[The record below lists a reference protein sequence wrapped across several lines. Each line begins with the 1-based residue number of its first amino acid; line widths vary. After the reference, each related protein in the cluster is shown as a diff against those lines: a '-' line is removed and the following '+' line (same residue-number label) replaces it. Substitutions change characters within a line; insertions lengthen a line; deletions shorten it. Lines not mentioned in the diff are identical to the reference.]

1 MYREEVAL
9 LLEGPETF
17 DQRCAYYLAAN
28 ASSSFTTL
36 LKLIRLVRLQRINS
50 LLDPSRISRLLDS
63 ALSGQTRGKKV
74 VYQLILKN
82 VYRVIRLV
90 LQTVI
95 ITYFTGAFFYL
106 FSTTLAGSDVNFRTY
121 FEIETAQG
129 QYKMLTVVYFTLT
142 TLSTVGYGDLYWIS
156 NSEKIF
162 GMFVMLAGVAFFSFI
177 MNSFIDIISTF
188 N

>member
-1 MYREEVAL
+1 
-9 LLEGPETF
+9 
-17 DQRCAYYLAAN
+17 
-28 ASSSFTTL
+28 
-36 LKLIRLVRLQRINS
+36 
-50 LLDPSRISRLLDS
+50 LDPARISRLLDS

-95 ITYFTGAFFYL
+95 ITYFTGSLFYL
-106 FSTTLAGSDVNFRTY
+106 FSSSVAGEVNFRTY
-121 FEIETAQG
+121 FEIENSEG
-129 QYKMLTVVYFTLT
+129 PYKMLTVVYFTLT